1 MAGPKLTLACWDYD
15 RTRALLEGRVGVA
28 GWRIDAKAQ
37 PPEETFPRAVADAPF
52 DVSELSLSSYLMQVS
67 RGEGAYIAIPA
78 FVSRAF
84 HHGAIY
90 VRTKRG
96 IETPKDLEGRLVGV
110 PEYQMT
116 MALWVRG
123 ILGDEYGVD
132 FRKIRYR
139 TGGAN
144 KPGRKER
151 LALELP
157 EDMDVAPIPEGSG
170 ANKPGRKERLALEL
184 PEDMDV
190 APIPEGSTLNEL
202 LLAGELDA
210 VIAPT
215 PPDGFTAGDK
225 AVRRLFTDPAAE
237 ERAYYARTGLFPI
250 MHVIGVRRTLA
261 DEHPGLAADLFRAF
275 VEARNLAMRE
285 HDLTARSSANRM
297 MLPWFADQWEATK
310 DLMGDDFW
318 PYGVAENRAELEAV
332 CRYSHEQNLG
342 RKRLSVEA
350 LFAPETVELPGI

>member
-157 EDMDVAPIPEGSG
+157 EDMDVAPIPEGS
-170 ANKPGRKERLALEL
+170 
-184 PEDMDV
+184 
-190 APIPEGSTLNEL
+190 TLNEL

-225 AVRRLFTDPAAE
+225 AVRRLFADPAAE

>member
-157 EDMDVAPIPEGSG
+157 EDMDVAPIPEGS
-170 ANKPGRKERLALEL
+170 
-184 PEDMDV
+184 
-190 APIPEGSTLNEL
+190 TLNEL

-318 PYGVAENRAELEAV
+318 PYGLAENRAELEAV

>member
-28 GWRIDAKAQ
+28 GWRIDAKVQ

-157 EDMDVAPIPEGSG
+157 EDMDVAPIPEGS
-170 ANKPGRKERLALEL
+170 
-184 PEDMDV
+184 
-190 APIPEGSTLNEL
+190 TLNEL

-225 AVRRLFTDPAAE
+225 AVRRLFADPVAE
-237 ERAYYARTGLFPI
+237 EQAYYARTGLFPI

-310 DLMGDDFW
+310 DLMGEDFW

>member
-28 GWRIDAKAQ
+28 GWRIDAKVQ
-37 PPEETFPRAVADAPF
+37 PPEETFPRAVAAAPF
-52 DVSELSLSSYLMQVS
+52 DVSELSLSSYRMQVS

-151 LALELP
+151 LALEL
-157 EDMDVAPIPEGSG
+157 
-170 ANKPGRKERLALEL
+170 L
-184 PEDMDV
+184 EDMDV

-237 ERAYYARTGLFPI
+237 EWAYYARTGLFPI

-318 PYGVAENRAELEAV
+318 PYGVAENRPELEAV

>member
-28 GWRIDAKAQ
+28 GWRIDAKVQ
-37 PPEETFPRAVADAPF
+37 TPEETFPRAVADAPF

-157 EDMDVAPIPEGSG
+157 EDMDVAPIPEGS
-170 ANKPGRKERLALEL
+170 
-184 PEDMDV
+184 
-190 APIPEGSTLNEL
+190 TLNEL

-225 AVRRLFTDPAAE
+225 AVRRLFADPVAE
-237 ERAYYARTGLFPI
+237 EQAYYARTGLFPI

-318 PYGVAENRAELEAV
+318 PYGVAENRAELEAI

>member
-157 EDMDVAPIPEGSG
+157 EDMDVAPIPEGS
-170 ANKPGRKERLALEL
+170 
-184 PEDMDV
+184 
-190 APIPEGSTLNEL
+190 TLNEL

-225 AVRRLFTDPAAE
+225 AVRRLFADPAAE
-237 ERAYYARTGLFPI
+237 EWAYYARTGLFPI

-275 VEARNLAMRE
+275 VEVRNLAMRE

-342 RKRLSVEA
+342 RKRLSVEF

>member
-28 GWRIDAKAQ
+28 GWRIDSKAQ

-123 ILGDEYGVD
+123 ILGDQYGVD

-139 TGGAN
+139 TG
-144 KPGRKER
+144 
-151 LALELP
+151 
-157 EDMDVAPIPEGSG
+157 G

-225 AVRRLFTDPAAE
+225 AVRRLFADPVAE
-237 ERAYYARTGLFPI
+237 EQAYYARTGLFPI

-297 MLPWFADQWEATK
+297 LLPWFADQWEATK
-310 DLMGDDFW
+310 DLMGEDFW

>member
-37 PPEETFPRAVADAPF
+37 PPEETFPHAVADAPF

-139 TGGAN
+139 TG
-144 KPGRKER
+144 
-151 LALELP
+151 
-157 EDMDVAPIPEGSG
+157 G

-297 MLPWFADQWEATK
+297 LLPWFADQWEATK
-310 DLMGDDFW
+310 DLMGEDFW
-318 PYGVAENRAELEAV
+318 PYGVAENRAELEAI

-350 LFAPETVELPGI
+350 LFAPETVKLPGI

>member
-157 EDMDVAPIPEGSG
+157 EDMDVAPIPEGS
-170 ANKPGRKERLALEL
+170 
-184 PEDMDV
+184 
-190 APIPEGSTLNEL
+190 TLNEL

-225 AVRRLFTDPAAE
+225 AVRRLFADPVAE
-237 ERAYYARTGLFPI
+237 EQAYYARTGLFPI

-318 PYGVAENRAELEAV
+318 PYGVAENRPELEAV

>member
-157 EDMDVAPIPEGSG
+157 EDMDVAQ
-170 ANKPGRKERLALEL
+170 
-184 PEDMDV
+184 
-190 APIPEGSTLNEL
+190 IPEGSTLNEL

>member
-28 GWRIDAKAQ
+28 GWRIDAKVQ
-37 PPEETFPRAVADAPF
+37 SPEETFPRAVADAPF

-157 EDMDVAPIPEGSG
+157 EDMDVAPIPEGS
-170 ANKPGRKERLALEL
+170 
-184 PEDMDV
+184 
-190 APIPEGSTLNEL
+190 TLNEL

-225 AVRRLFTDPAAE
+225 AVRRLFADPVAE
-237 ERAYYARTGLFPI
+237 EQAYYARTGLFPI

-275 VEARNLAMRE
+275 VEVRNLAMRE

-297 MLPWFADQWEATK
+297 LLPWFADQWEATK
-310 DLMGDDFW
+310 DLMGEDFW
-318 PYGVAENRAELEAV
+318 PYGVAENRAELEAI

>member
-28 GWRIDAKAQ
+28 GWRIDAKVQ

-157 EDMDVAPIPEGSG
+157 EDMDVAPIPEGS
-170 ANKPGRKERLALEL
+170 
-184 PEDMDV
+184 
-190 APIPEGSTLNEL
+190 TLNEL

-237 ERAYYARTGLFPI
+237 EWGYYARTGLFPI

-297 MLPWFADQWEATK
+297 LLPWFADQWEATK
-310 DLMGDDFW
+310 DLMGEDFW
-318 PYGVAENRAELEAV
+318 PYGVAENRAELEAI

>member
-157 EDMDVAPIPEGSG
+157 EDMDVAPIPEGS
-170 ANKPGRKERLALEL
+170 
-184 PEDMDV
+184 
-190 APIPEGSTLNEL
+190 TLNEL

-225 AVRRLFTDPAAE
+225 AVRRLFADPAAE
-237 ERAYYARTGLFPI
+237 EQAYYARTGLFPI

-275 VEARNLAMRE
+275 VEVRNLAMRE

-297 MLPWFADQWEATK
+297 LLPWFADQWEATK

-318 PYGVAENRAELEAV
+318 PYGVAENRPELEAI

-350 LFAPETVELPGI
+350 LFAPETFELPGI

>member
-157 EDMDVAPIPEGSG
+157 EDMDVAS
-170 ANKPGRKERLALEL
+170 
-184 PEDMDV
+184 
-190 APIPEGSTLNEL
+190 IPEGSTLNEL

-225 AVRRLFTDPAAE
+225 AVRRLFADPTAE

-275 VEARNLAMRE
+275 VEVRNLAMRE

-318 PYGVAENRAELEAV
+318 PYGVAENRAELEAI

>member
-157 EDMDVAPIPEGSG
+157 EDMDVAPIPEGS
-170 ANKPGRKERLALEL
+170 
-184 PEDMDV
+184 
-190 APIPEGSTLNEL
+190 TLNEL
-202 LLAGELDA
+202 LLAGKLDA

-237 ERAYYARTGLFPI
+237 EWAYYARTGLFPI

-275 VEARNLAMRE
+275 VEVRNLAMRE

-310 DLMGDDFW
+310 DLMGGDFW
-318 PYGVAENRAELEAV
+318 PYGVAENRAELEAI

>member
-157 EDMDVAPIPEGSG
+157 EDMDVAPIPEGS
-170 ANKPGRKERLALEL
+170 
-184 PEDMDV
+184 
-190 APIPEGSTLNEL
+190 TLNEL

-237 ERAYYARTGLFPI
+237 EWAYYARTGLFPI

>member
-157 EDMDVAPIPEGSG
+157 EDMDVAPIPEGS
-170 ANKPGRKERLALEL
+170 
-184 PEDMDV
+184 
-190 APIPEGSTLNEL
+190 TLNEL

-310 DLMGDDFW
+310 DLMGQDFW
-318 PYGVAENRAELEAV
+318 PYGVAENRAELEAI

>member
-37 PPEETFPRAVADAPF
+37 LPEETFPRAVADAPF

-157 EDMDVAPIPEGSG
+157 EDMDVAPIPEGS
-170 ANKPGRKERLALEL
+170 
-184 PEDMDV
+184 
-190 APIPEGSTLNEL
+190 TLNEL

-237 ERAYYARTGLFPI
+237 EWAYYARTGLFPI

-310 DLMGDDFW
+310 DLMGEDFW

>member
-1 MAGPKLTLACWDYD
+1 MAEPKLTLACWDYD

-28 GWRIDAKAQ
+28 GWRIDAKVL

-52 DVSELSLSSYLMQVS
+52 DVSELSLSSYLMQAS

-90 VRTKRG
+90 VRSDRG
-96 IETPKDLEGRLVGV
+96 IEAPKDLEGRLVGV

-157 EDMDVAPIPEGSG
+157 DDMDVE
-170 ANKPGRKERLALEL
+170 
-184 PEDMDV
+184 
-190 APIPEGSTLNEL
+190 PIPEGSTLNEL

-215 PPDGFTAGDK
+215 PPDGFTGGDR
-225 AVRRLFTDPAAE
+225 AVRRLFADPAAD
-237 ERAYYARTGLFPI
+237 ERAYYAKTGLFPI
-250 MHVIGVRRTLA
+250 MHVIGIRRALA
-261 DEHPGLAADLFRAF
+261 DEHPGLAAGLFRAF

-297 MLPWFADQWEATK
+297 ALPWFADQWRATK
-310 DLMGDDFW
+310 ELMGDDFG
-318 PYGVAENRAELEAV
+318 PYGVAENRAELEVA
-332 CRYSHEQNLG
+332 CRYSHEQNLC
-342 RKRLSVEA
+342 RKRLSVDA
-350 LFAPETVELPGI
+350 LFAPETLELPGT

>member
-15 RTRALLEGRVGVA
+15 RTRALLEGRVEVA

-157 EDMDVAPIPEGSG
+157 EDMDVAPIPEGS
-170 ANKPGRKERLALEL
+170 
-184 PEDMDV
+184 
-190 APIPEGSTLNEL
+190 TLNEL

-225 AVRRLFTDPAAE
+225 AVRRLLTDPAAE
-237 ERAYYARTGLFPI
+237 EQAYYARTGLFPI

-318 PYGVAENRAELEAV
+318 PCGVAENRPELEAV
-332 CRYSHEQNLG
+332 CRYSHEQNLS
-342 RKRLSVEA
+342 RKRLSVET
-350 LFAPETVELPGI
+350 LFVPETVELPGI

>member
-157 EDMDVAPIPEGSG
+157 EDMDVAPIPEGS
-170 ANKPGRKERLALEL
+170 
-184 PEDMDV
+184 
-190 APIPEGSTLNEL
+190 TLNEL

-237 ERAYYARTGLFPI
+237 EWAYYARTGLFPI

-318 PYGVAENRAELEAV
+318 PYGVAENRPELEAV

>member
-28 GWRIDAKAQ
+28 GWRIDAKVQ

-157 EDMDVAPIPEGSG
+157 EDMDVAPIPEGS
-170 ANKPGRKERLALEL
+170 
-184 PEDMDV
+184 
-190 APIPEGSTLNEL
+190 TLNEL

-210 VIAPT
+210 VISPT

-250 MHVIGVRRTLA
+250 VHVIGVRRTLA

-310 DLMGDDFW
+310 DLMGEDFW
-318 PYGVAENRAELEAV
+318 PYGVAENRAELEAI

>member
-157 EDMDVAPIPEGSG
+157 EDMDVAPIPEGS
-170 ANKPGRKERLALEL
+170 
-184 PEDMDV
+184 
-190 APIPEGSTLNEL
+190 TLNEL

-250 MHVIGVRRTLA
+250 MHVIGVCRTLA

-297 MLPWFADQWEATK
+297 LLPWFADQWEATK

>member
-84 HHGAIY
+84 HYGAIY

-144 KPGRKER
+144 KPGRT
-151 LALELP
+151 
-157 EDMDVAPIPEGSG
+157 
-170 ANKPGRKERLALEL
+170 ERLALEL

-225 AVRRLFTDPAAE
+225 AVRRLFADPAAE

-310 DLMGDDFW
+310 DLMGEDFW

-350 LFAPETVELPGI
+350 LFASETVELPGI

>member
-132 FRKIRYR
+132 FCKIRYR
-139 TGGAN
+139 TG
-144 KPGRKER
+144 
-151 LALELP
+151 
-157 EDMDVAPIPEGSG
+157 G

-318 PYGVAENRAELEAV
+318 PYGVAENRPELEAV

>member
-157 EDMDVAPIPEGSG
+157 EDMDVAPIPEGS
-170 ANKPGRKERLALEL
+170 
-184 PEDMDV
+184 
-190 APIPEGSTLNEL
+190 TLNEL

-275 VEARNLAMRE
+275 VEVRNLAMRE

-297 MLPWFADQWEATK
+297 LLPWFADQWEATK
-310 DLMGDDFW
+310 DLMGEDFW
-318 PYGVAENRAELEAV
+318 PYGVAENRAELEAI

>member
-28 GWRIDAKAQ
+28 GWRIDAKVQ

-157 EDMDVAPIPEGSG
+157 EDMDVAPIPEGS
-170 ANKPGRKERLALEL
+170 
-184 PEDMDV
+184 
-190 APIPEGSTLNEL
+190 TLNEL

-225 AVRRLFTDPAAE
+225 AVRRLFADPAAE

-310 DLMGDDFW
+310 DLMGEDFW
-318 PYGVAENRAELEAV
+318 PYGVAENRAELEAI

>member
-15 RTRALLEGRVGVA
+15 RTRALLEGRVRVA

-157 EDMDVAPIPEGSG
+157 EDMDVAPIPEGS
-170 ANKPGRKERLALEL
+170 
-184 PEDMDV
+184 
-190 APIPEGSTLNEL
+190 TLNEL

-225 AVRRLFTDPAAE
+225 AVRRLFADPVAE
-237 ERAYYARTGLFPI
+237 EQAYYARTGLFPI

-310 DLMGDDFW
+310 DLMGEDFW
-318 PYGVAENRAELEAV
+318 PYGVAENRAELEAI

>member
-157 EDMDVAPIPEGSG
+157 EDMDVAPIPEGS
-170 ANKPGRKERLALEL
+170 
-184 PEDMDV
+184 
-190 APIPEGSTLNEL
+190 TLNEL

-237 ERAYYARTGLFPI
+237 EWAYYARTGLFPI

-310 DLMGDDFW
+310 DLMGEDFW
-318 PYGVAENRAELEAV
+318 PYGVAENRAELEAI

>member
-123 ILGDEYGVD
+123 ILGDVYGVD

-157 EDMDVAPIPEGSG
+157 EDMDVAQ
-170 ANKPGRKERLALEL
+170 
-184 PEDMDV
+184 
-190 APIPEGSTLNEL
+190 IPEGSTLNEL

-225 AVRRLFTDPAAE
+225 AVRRLFADPAAE

-318 PYGVAENRAELEAV
+318 PYGMAENRAELEAV

>member
-157 EDMDVAPIPEGSG
+157 EDMDVAPIPEGS
-170 ANKPGRKERLALEL
+170 
-184 PEDMDV
+184 
-190 APIPEGSTLNEL
+190 TLNEL

-318 PYGVAENRAELEAV
+318 PYGVAENRAELEAI